1 MAASLLGLFLSN
13 SFSAS
18 YLVFKV
24 TSLCFLFVVILN
36 TIHKQFIFMHQS
48 SKQSNLKTP
57 KRRKNIR
64 IRKFEHDIFWIP
76 FTVTSSEKIRKF
88 ELHYKKSSREP
99 NNLFDLNDFSNYGS
113 SNYRS
118 FLIGVY

>member
-1 MAASLLGLFLSN
+1 MLSFCGH
-13 SFSAS
+13 SEQKTHIIFFHALISKTIE
-18 YLVFKV
+18 FK
-24 TSLCFLFVVILN
+24 TAE
-36 TIHKQFIFMHQS
+36 
-48 SKQSNLKTP
+48 
-57 KRRKNIR
+57 RRKNIR

>member
-1 MAASLLGLFLSN
+1 
-13 SFSAS
+13 
-18 YLVFKV
+18 
-24 TSLCFLFVVILN
+24 
-36 TIHKQFIFMHQS
+36 MHQS

-64 IRKFEHDIFWIP
+64 IGKFEHDMFWIP
-76 FTVTSSEKIRKF
+76 FTVTSSETIRKNEFLKSKF

-118 FLIGVY
+118 FLIGFTSKF